1 MEIHPDHTQICP
13 NCLLHIGNKE
23 DAELVDAAEGV
34 AAHHVADFNFR
45 AGGMEQ
51 CGHRVGG
58 LERGPD
64 TFAEPSAI
72 AVGERDIHRI
82 VLDVAVVGEFHLHAH
97 RCVWVIGGM
106 PEAHHQ
112 CASAQRIGMHG
123 GIRFDVAV
131 GPA

>member
-13 NCLLHIGNKE
+13 NCLLYIGNKE
-23 DAELVDAAEGV
+23 DAELVDASEGV

-45 AGGMEQ
+45 SGRMEQ

-72 AVGERDIHRI
+72 AVGEGYVHC
-82 VLDVAVVGEFHLHAH
+82 VMNCFAVVGEFHFHTH
-97 RCVWVIGGM
+97 GCV
-106 PEAHHQ
+106 
-112 CASAQRIGMHG
+112 
-123 GIRFDVAV
+123 GIV
-131 GPA
+131 G